1 MAPDPCRDGL
11 CPDGAI
17 GDTMQYLHHPSAG
30 AEHLQLTGDAHRY
43 LFKVRRHRVGEQVHL
58 RSGDD
63 ILYTYTIDTF
73 DKKTAH
79 LTLTDQT
86 SLPIHATHTLHIGWC
101 QIDPKS
107 IEKVLPILNEMGVAQ
122 LTFFPCARS
131 QYNFRLDHARMQK
144 ILQNSSQQCGR
155 TRPMILAEAE
165 SLDAFLIA
173 HPEAKLLH
181 FSEDQTLSCI
191 QENTTVILGP
201 EGGFTDV
208 EIARFTPEQIV
219 GLGTP
224 MILRSES
231 AAVAVAARVLL

>member
-1 MAPDPCRDGL
+1 
-11 CPDGAI
+11 
-17 GDTMQYLHHPSAG
+17 MQYLHHPDAG
-30 AEHLQLTGDAHRY
+30 AKHLQLEGDPHRY
-43 LFKVRRHRVGEQVHL
+43 LFKVRRHRAGEQVHL

-63 ILYTYTIDTF
+63 ILYTYTIDTL
-73 DKKTAH
+73 DKKTAQ
-79 LTLTDQT
+79 LTLIDQA

-107 IEKVLPILNEMGVAQ
+107 IEKVLPILNEMGVEQ

-131 QYNFRLDHARMQK
+131 QQNFRLDYARMGK

-155 TRPMILAEAE
+155 THPMILEEAE
-165 SLDAFLIA
+165 SMEAFLA
-173 HPEAKLLH
+173 ANPQAKLLH
-181 FSEDQTLSCI
+181 FSKDQTLACTR
-191 QENTTVILGP
+191 EDTTLILGP
-201 EGGFTDV
+201 EGGFTEA

-231 AAVAVAARVLL
+231 AAVAVAARVLV

>member
-1 MAPDPCRDGL
+1 
-11 CPDGAI
+11 
-17 GDTMQYLHHPSAG
+17 MQYLYHPDAG
-30 AEHLQLTGDAHRY
+30 ATSLRLTGDSHRY
-43 LFKVRRHRVGEQVHL
+43 LFKVRRHRMGESIHL

-63 ILYTYTIDTF
+63 ILYTYAIDAL

-86 SLPIHATHTLHIGWC
+86 SLPIHAAHTLHIGWC
-101 QIDPKS
+101 QIDPKN
-107 IEKVLPILNEMGVAQ
+107 IEKVLPILNEMGVAR

-131 QYNFRLDHARMQK
+131 QHHFRLDHDRMTK

-155 TRPMILAEAE
+155 TRPMILEEVE
-165 SLDAFLIA
+165 SMATFLSA
-173 HPEAKLLH
+173 YPQAKLLH
-181 FSEDQTLSCI
+181 FSKDKPLPCAQEDTIL
-191 QENTTVILGP
+191 ILGP
-201 EGGFTDV
+201 EGGFTEA

-231 AAVAVAARVLL
+231 AAVAVAARVLV

>member
-1 MAPDPCRDGL
+1 
-11 CPDGAI
+11 
-17 GDTMQYLHHPSAG
+17 MQYLYHPDAG
-30 AEHLQLTGDAHRY
+30 AKHLQLEGDPHRY
-43 LFKVRRHRVGEQVHL
+43 LFKVRRHRAGEQVHL

-63 ILYTYTIDTF
+63 TLYAYTIDTL
-73 DKKTAH
+73 DKKTAQ

-86 SLPIHATHTLHIGWC
+86 TLPIHAAHTLHIGWC

-131 QYNFRLDHARMQK
+131 QQNFRLDHARMQK

-155 TRPMILAEAE
+155 TRPMILEEAE
-165 SLDAFLIA
+165 SLESFLTA
-173 HPEAKLLH
+173 NSQAKLLH
-181 FSEDQTLSCI
+181 FSKDQNFQCTRED
-191 QENTTVILGP
+191 TVIIIGP
-201 EGGFTDV
+201 EGGFTDTEV
-208 EIARFTPEQIV
+208 ARFTPEQIA

-231 AAVAVAARVLL
+231 AAVAVAARVLV

>member
-1 MAPDPCRDGL
+1 
-11 CPDGAI
+11 
-17 GDTMQYLHHPSAG
+17 MQYLYHPDAG
-30 AEHLQLTGDAHRY
+30 AEFLQLTGDPNRY

-63 ILYTYTIDTF
+63 TLYAYTIDTL

-79 LTLTDQT
+79 LTLIDQV
-86 SLPIHATHTLHIGWC
+86 SLPIHATQTLHIGWC

-131 QYNFRLDHARMQK
+131 QQNFRLDHERMQK

-155 TRPMILAEAE
+155 TRLMILEEAE
-165 SLDAFLIA
+165 SMEAFLNA
-173 HPEAKLLH
+173 YPEAKLLH
-181 FSEDQTLSCI
+181 FSQDQSLSCTR
-191 QENTTVILGP
+191 EDTTIILGP
-201 EGGFTDV
+201 EGGFTDAEV
-208 EIARFTPEQIV
+208 ARFTPEQIV
-219 GLGTP
+219 GLDTP

-231 AAVAVAARVLL
+231 ASVAVAARVLV